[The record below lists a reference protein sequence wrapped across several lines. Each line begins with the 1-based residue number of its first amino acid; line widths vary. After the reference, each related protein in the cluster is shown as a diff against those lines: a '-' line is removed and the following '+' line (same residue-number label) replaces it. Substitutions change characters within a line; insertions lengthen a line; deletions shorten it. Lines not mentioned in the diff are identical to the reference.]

1 LDGWLIVYIDWAL
14 EFVALGACHM
24 YKKKSCIVFEKVVY
38 KCIFYTFGFFLK
50 YLYTTMLGH
59 AFMYTCEKLNH
70 HKNYL
75 IWNCWIFEFSQL
87 SLSYVKFL
95 LIDNEKNLIYF

>member
-1 LDGWLIVYIDWAL
+1 MHVTCTRKNHDFFL
-14 EFVALGACHM
+14 
-24 YKKKSCIVFEKVVY
+24 EKVVH
-38 KCIFYTFGFFLK
+38 KHIFYTFGFKTK

-59 AFMYTCEKLNH
+59 AFMYTCEKSDH
-70 HKNYL
+70 HKNNL

-87 SLSYVKFL
+87 NLCYVNFF